1 LESYEQVVQTIALT
15 MGVGWASGINLYA
28 TLLVLGLGSSMGYIA
43 LPEELHVL
51 QDPLIL
57 AAAGLMYLVEF
68 FADKTPG
75 VDTGWDAIHT
85 FVRIPAGALLAVGAI
100 GEVQPAAGI
109 AAGILGGGMAA
120 GSHVTKAGSRALIN
134 TSPEPFSNWTASVIE
149 DVAVVGGLWTAL
161 NHPWIFLVLLALF
174 LAFMAWL
181 LPRVVRAIRR
191 LLARLRTRSREPAA
205 REPRQDGS

>member
-1 LESYEQVVQTIALT
+1 MESYEQVVQTIALT